1 MIEIS
6 FLYVFYFYY
15 LLRNEAIMDKKNK
28 KQIIE
33 SILKLNLIIGIYN
46 IFLYCNGGS
55 IINLIIG
62 SMNIGVWTFFRDG
75 VLLFLIRNKISKRN

>member
-1 MIEIS
+1 
-6 FLYVFYFYY
+6 
-15 LLRNEAIMDKKNK
+15 MDKKNK

-33 SILKLNLIIGIYN
+33 SILKFNLIIGIYN

-62 SMNIGVWTFFRDG
+62 SMNVGVWTFFRDG
-75 VLLFLIRNKISKRN
+75 VLLFLIKNKISKRN